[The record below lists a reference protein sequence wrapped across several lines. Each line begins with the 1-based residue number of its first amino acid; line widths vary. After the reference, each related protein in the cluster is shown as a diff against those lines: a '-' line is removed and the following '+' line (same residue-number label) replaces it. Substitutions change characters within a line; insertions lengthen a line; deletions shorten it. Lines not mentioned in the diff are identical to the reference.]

1 MNKLTGNK
9 RLKFAMILGT
19 LAAMGPLTIDMYLPS
34 FPTIVDSFDTTASF
48 VQLSLTACLLGIGLG
63 QLVVGPMS
71 DVQGRKKPLL
81 ISLVLYIIASV
92 ICAFSPSIT
101 IFILARFMQGFAAS
115 AGIVLSRAMVRDV
128 YSGRELTKIFAL
140 LMLVSNLAPI
150 LAPMFGGGIITFF
163 NWPIVFVVLSII
175 GLILFYVV
183 FSKLD
188 ETLPEQMRMP
198 SNLPNTIKNF
208 ILILKDRK
216 FLGFALAQGFIMA
229 GIFAY
234 VAGTPFVYQNIY
246 NVSPQVFSILFGMNG
261 IGLVIGTQVVG
272 RLVGFVSERR
282 FLEVGLFMSGASSLF
297 LLIAVLFEGPLFT
310 IVIPIFFFVASIG
323 VISTSSF
330 ALAMEGQGH
339 VAGSASALLGLLP
352 FILGAITAPLVGVAG
367 EETAVPMGVIIFS
380 CSAIAILSYVFLSRK
395 SLIEQN

>member
-1 MNKLTGNK
+1 
-9 RLKFAMILGT
+9 
-19 LAAMGPLTIDMYLPS
+19 
-34 FPTIVDSFDTTASF
+34 
-48 VQLSLTACLLGIGLG
+48 
-63 QLVVGPMS
+63 
-71 DVQGRKKPLL
+71 
-81 ISLVLYIIASV
+81 
-92 ICAFSPSIT
+92 
-101 IFILARFMQGFAAS
+101 
-115 AGIVLSRAMVRDV
+115 
-128 YSGRELTKIFAL
+128 
-140 LMLVSNLAPI
+140 
-150 LAPMFGGGIITFF
+150 
-163 NWPIVFVVLSII
+163 
-175 GLILFYVV
+175 
-183 FSKLD
+183 
-188 ETLPEQMRMP
+188 
-198 SNLPNTIKNF
+198 
-208 ILILKDRK
+208 
-216 FLGFALAQGFIMA
+216 
-229 GIFAY
+229 
-234 VAGTPFVYQNIY
+234 
-246 NVSPQVFSILFGMNG
+246 MNG